1 MKNDP
6 NHPDYIISLLVFVQK
21 EDAKDQRKMNRFKS
35 VEKKRDKVASAF
47 KRKREDDTELPSI
60 SGSTENTQWI
70 FYHNE
75 LSSSPGGGLRIAT
88 SSKSYQRNERN
99 AKVYRRNQ

>member
-1 MKNDP
+1 MKIDP
-6 NHPDYIISLLVFVQK
+6 NHPDYILSVLVYVQK
-21 EDAKDQRKMNRFKS
+21 EDEKDQRKFNRFQS

-47 KRKREDDTELPSI
+47 KGKRKDDTELPSI

-75 LSSSPGGGLRIAT
+75 LS
-88 SSKSYQRNERN
+88 K
-99 AKVYRRNQ
+99 